1 MLSPVD
7 PKMVLVSKEIE
18 PGLWVF
24 ACPVSGGV
32 WIPLQSYMDWR
43 SGHSQNVGA
52 LPTGY
57 VPSPPDD
64 SGRKALL
71 CPESGC
77 MLIRY
82 RVGHG
87 LHFQIDRSPLTGGVW
102 LDKGEWDALKS
113 KKLHGE
119 LHLIFTAQYQAKIR
133 SDEIDK
139 NLEEVFRARIG
150 PEDFEKAREFREWL
164 VSHPRHRDILCY
176 LLDGRT
182 NPAEQVA
189 PPAPQGR

>member
-1 MLSPVD
+1 MLSPVE
-7 PKMVLVSKEIE
+7 PKAVLVSKEIE
-18 PGLWVF
+18 PGLWAF
-24 ACPVSGGV
+24 SCPVSGGV

-43 SGHSQNVGA
+43 NQHSESVTA
-52 LPTGY
+52 LPEGY
-57 VPSPPDD
+57 SPSLSDD

-113 KKLHGE
+113 KKLHGQ

-133 SDEIDK
+133 S
-139 NLEEVFRARIG
+139 
-150 PEDFEKAREFREWL
+150 
-164 VSHPRHRDILCY
+164 
-176 LLDGRT
+176 
-182 NPAEQVA
+182 AE
-189 PPAPQGR
+189 